1 MAIVSTILPER
12 VSLARSPVRVT
23 LESDRPAEP
32 VFTNT
37 LRLQVTGSPT
47 VGQTIRIRYGDVDE
61 SFEVLTVSDGS
72 GNTLSAQG
80 SLTLSQYANL
90 LAAELSGNYDLFMAF
105 SITTTINVAGN
116 FINLDPRADLA
127 QTWDVDNNLTN
138 VSDAI
143 FLGSSS
149 AYQPNPRVVLVVET
163 LEPESRRL
171 VHSLPLLAS
180 QVPVTFDIQSDFELN
195 PCPPPSNT
203 IGNAGSYFTECAGNW
218 ARYRL
223 YWGERFGSPQQS
235 SRLDTDNQIRYAV
248 FAGQDYFN
256 QYGPFWSYFAEN
268 GKFLTTA
275 PRTQTVTAEQPIWLY
290 WIGRAASPRTVR
302 IAGNFTRRSGATG
315 TFTRGFFSEKFGIPL
330 IIKAGL
336 TQLNLPDTASD
347 PIVSYRVWVADGAA
361 QVLSEVFTFQITG
374 ACAEFNRYFL
384 FANSLG
390 GCDTVRATGKHET
403 TLSVSSQEG
412 RRYLEPSDLERGED
426 FQYGRKSR
434 AVFEGSV
441 GYKTAS
447 YLTYL
452 QDMLNAPAAW
462 LVDVENARLNPILIA
477 PGDFRLMK
485 DGDDLH
491 TLKFRY
497 SFAWEDAHA
506 GIRDDGS
513 RIIVAQTPEPDVQ

>member
-1 MAIVSTILPER
+1 MAIVSTILPEK
-12 VSLARSPVRVT
+12 VSLARSPVLVT

-61 SFEVLTVSDGS
+61 AFQVLTVSDGS

-80 SLTLSQYANL
+80 SLSLAAYTNL

-105 SITTTINVAGN
+105 SITTTINVVGN
-116 FINLDPRADLA
+116 FINLDPRADRSS
-127 QTWDVDNNLTN
+127 TWNVENDLTN
-138 VSDAI
+138 VADSI

-149 AYQPNPRVVLVVET
+149 AYEPNPRLLLVVET

-171 VHSLPLLAS
+171 VHSLPLIAS
-180 QVPVTFDIQSDFELN
+180 QVPVTFDIQADFELQ
-195 PCPPPSNT
+195 PSPPPSNT
-203 IGNAGSYFTECAGNW
+203 IGSAGAYLTQCVGNW

-223 YWGERFGSPQQS
+223 YWSEQYGLPAQS
-235 SRLDTDNQIRYAV
+235 SRLQSDDEIR
-248 FAGQDYFN
+248 FAIFGGQDYFHE
-256 QYGPFWSYFAEN
+256 YGPFWSYYRFN
-268 GKFLTTA
+268 GKFLTSA
-275 PRTQTVTAEQPIWLY
+275 PRTQVITSEQPVWLY
-290 WIGRAASPRTVR
+290 WLGRADRTIR
-302 IAGNFTRRSGATG
+302 IGGTFTRRTGATG
-315 TFTRGFFSEKFGIPL
+315 TFLRGLYSESLGVVAAMKV
-330 IIKAGL
+330 GL
-336 TQLNLPDTASD
+336 RQLNLPDNETD
-347 PIVSYRVWVADGAA
+347 PIISYRVWLQNSEAIAI
-361 QVLSEVFTFQITG
+361 SEVFTFQVTG